1 MPRRDEPQP
10 HDAWA
15 SLRFAIV
22 GPLLARPPGE
32 RGELLRAFEQLAQT
46 SWRHPITGEPVQFA
60 VSTIERWY
68 YRARSAPRDPVGA
81 LRNRIRQDADT
92 HATLSPLLRQ
102 AVQSQYN
109 DHPSWSVQLH
119 YDNLEKL
126 VLYEPVL
133 GRTPSYS
140 TLLRYMKSQG
150 LARRKKLPRNPT
162 AGQLRAVEHLE
173 QREVRSFEAEY
184 VHELWHLDFHEASRK
199 VLTREG
205 RWIKPEMLGVLDDH
219 SRLGCHVQW
228 YNVECAESLAHGL
241 SQAIQKRGLP
251 RGLMTDNG
259 GAMRAEETRQ
269 GLERLGIVHST
280 ILAYSAYQN
289 AKQEHFWLN
298 VENRLLAMLEN
309 EDELTLETLNDVTQ
323 AWVEGDYNREP
334 HREIGTSPLRRFL
347 DAPDVGREAP
357 DSQTLRHAFR
367 RQVTRRQR
375 RSDGTLSLEGV
386 RFEVPSRYRQLET
399 LHLRYAQ
406 WDLRTVELVD
416 PRTGSSLCPL
426 FPLDKTRNADG
437 ARRSIEPLGEATPL
451 ATPAKAGIPP
461 LLRNLIEEYAATG
474 QPPAYLP
481 GPHHDDPNPE
491 DTTP

>member
-1 MPRRDEPQP
+1 MPKRDKPQP
-10 HDAWA
+10 HEAWA
-15 SLRFAIV
+15 SFRFAIV
-22 GPLLARPPGE
+22 GPLLASPPREHGA
-32 RGELLRAFEQLAQT
+32 LRSALEQLAQK
-46 SWRHPITGEPVQFA
+46 SWRHPMTGEPVQFA

-68 YRARSAPRDPVGA
+68 YQARSAPRDPVGA
-81 LRNRIRQDADT
+81 LRKRVRQDVGT
-92 HATLSPLLRQ
+92 HTTLSPLLRQ
-102 AVQSQYN
+102 AVQSQYD

-126 VLYEPVL
+126 VVYEPAL
-133 GRTPSYS
+133 GPNPSYS
-140 TLLRYMKSQG
+140 TLLRYMKRQG
-150 LARRKKLPRNPT
+150 LLRQKKLPSDPT

-184 VHELWHLDFHEASRK
+184 VHELWHLDFHVASRK

-219 SRLGCHVQW
+219 SRLACHVQW
-228 YNVECAESLAHGL
+228 YNVECAESLVHGL

-251 RGLMTDNG
+251 RALMTDGG
-259 GAMRAEETRQ
+259 GAMRADETGQ
-269 GLERLGIVHST
+269 GLERLGIIHAT
-280 ILAYSAYQN
+280 ILAYSPYQN

-309 EDELTLETLNDVTQ
+309 EDNLTLETLNDVTQ

-367 RQVTRRQR
+367 RQVTRSQR
-375 RSDGTLSLEGV
+375 RSDGTFSLEAV

-416 PRTGSSLCPL
+416 PRTGSPLCPL
-426 FPLDKTRNADG
+426 FPLDKIRNADG
-437 ARRSIEPLGEATPL
+437 ARRSIAPVGEITPL
-451 ATPAKAGIPP
+451 TTPAKTGIPP

-481 GPHHDDPNPE
+481 QSHDDDPNPE
-491 DTTP
+491 DKAP

>member
-1 MPRRDEPQP
+1 MTKREEPQP

-32 RGELLRAFEQLAQT
+32 RGVLRSALEQLAQT

-81 LRNRIRQDADT
+81 LRNRVRRDAGT
-92 HATLSPLLRQ
+92 HTTLSPLLRQ
-102 AVQSQYN
+102 AVLSQYN
-109 DHPSWSVQLH
+109 DYSSWSVQLH
-119 YDNLEKL
+119 HDNLEKL
-126 VLYEPVL
+126 VLYEPAL
-133 GRTPSYS
+133 GRTPSYA
-140 TLLRYMKSQG
+140 TLRRYMKSQG
-150 LARRKKLPRNPT
+150 LSRRKKLPQSPT

-173 QREVRSFEAEY
+173 KREVRSFEAEF
-184 VHELWHLDFHEASRK
+184 VHELWHLDFHVASRK

-205 RWIKPEMLGVLDDH
+205 HWIKPEMLGVLDDH
-219 SRLGCHVQW
+219 SRLACHVQW
-228 YNVECAESLAHGL
+228 YHTECAESLVHGL

-251 RGLMTDNG
+251 RMLMSDNG
-259 GAMRAEETRQ
+259 GAMRADETRQ
-269 GLERLGIVHST
+269 GLERLGITHAM
-280 ILAYSAYQN
+280 ILAYSPYQN

-309 EDELTLETLNDVTQ
+309 EKDLTLETLNDITQ

-347 DAPDVGREAP
+347 DAKDVGREAP
-357 DSQTLRHAFR
+357 DSKTLRHAFR
-367 RQVTRRQR
+367 RPVTRRQR
-375 RSDGTLSLEGV
+375 RSDGTFSLEAV

-416 PRTGSSLCPL
+416 PRTGASLCPL
-426 FPLDKTRNADG
+426 FPLDKTRNASG
-437 ARRSIEPLGEATPL
+437 ARRTIESLGQRAAL
-451 ATPAKAGIPP
+451 AASPKAGIPP
-461 LLRNLIEEYAATG
+461 LLKSLIEEYAATG

-481 GPHHDDPNPE
+481 EPHHEDPHPE
-491 DTTP
+491 DDTP